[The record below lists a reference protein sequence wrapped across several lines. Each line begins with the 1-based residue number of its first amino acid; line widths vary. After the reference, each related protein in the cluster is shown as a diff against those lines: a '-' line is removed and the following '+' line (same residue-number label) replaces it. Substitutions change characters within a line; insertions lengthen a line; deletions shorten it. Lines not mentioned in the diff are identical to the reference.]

1 MNTDE
6 AQKLIEDDIL
16 KNKIMSLA
24 DKWSTQLLDAEGYVN
39 SDYMNASDIME
50 KALLESMAL
59 KSEIFTQGGRTKMNW
74 ISVKDGLPETGEK
87 VVVWVK
93 PGCRGYWSSAVYRE
107 DKKYKWVE
115 SDYDRTRDSIY
126 DFFIH
131 DYNITHWAEIT
142 PPKEGD

>member
-1 MNTDE
+1 M
-6 AQKLIEDDIL
+6 K
-16 KNKIMSLA
+16 
-24 DKWSTQLLDAEGYVN
+24 
-39 SDYMNASDIME
+39 
-50 KALLESMAL
+50 
-59 KSEIFTQGGRTKMNW
+59 W
-74 ISVKDGLPETGEK
+74 ISVDDRLPETREK
-87 VVVWVK
+87 VIVWAE